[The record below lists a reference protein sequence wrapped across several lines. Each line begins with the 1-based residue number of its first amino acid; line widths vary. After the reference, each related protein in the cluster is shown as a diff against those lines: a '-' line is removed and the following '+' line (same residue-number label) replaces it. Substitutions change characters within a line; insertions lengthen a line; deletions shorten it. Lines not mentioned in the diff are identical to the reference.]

1 MGVINIVK
9 EYPEVFGKVGETI
22 DEEDAWRI
30 IASVQS
36 HGSTIEKDSISVYI
50 QFNAIYN
57 LFQIG
62 LRDQAVELALELL
75 KNAIESQ
82 YFEVAQKLCKLL
94 VEDSFLMDDID
105 SAQKYDLLY
114 RKYSEITELEY
125 DAKFIYGKLLFNH
138 NKGIESNEIE
148 IIRAFSQIKE
158 KLSFDNLMYHYYY
171 HSCLLILASESE
183 YEGRLLSAI
192 NYFDNLYYVHN
203 SYLSPF
209 VIKLALRYQKNG
221 QYNNAKNLLEKQL
234 ERCKEGSIVWFKY
247 MKTACLVYLSSG
259 EMIKAKF
266 CIDRVNENEKFQDLS
281 NKDKVEWKQF
291 RSINN

>member
-36 HGSTIEKDSISVYI
+36 HGSTKEKDSISGYI

-62 LRDQAVELALELL
+62 IRDEAVELAVELL
-75 KNAIESQ
+75 KNAIECQ

-138 NKGIESNEIE
+138 DKGIESNEIE

-158 KLSFDNLMYHYYY
+158 KLSFDNLTYNYYY

-183 YEGRLLSAI
+183 YKGRLQNAI
-192 NYFDNLYYVHN
+192 GYFENLYYSHDH
-203 SYLSPF
+203 YLSPF
-209 VIKLALRYQKNG
+209 VIKLVLHYQKVG
-221 QYNNAKNLLEKQL
+221 QYIKANNLLEKHL
-234 ERCKEGSIVWFKY
+234 ERCKEGSMVWFKY
-247 MKTACLVYLSSG
+247 MKTACLLYLSSG
-259 EMIKAKF
+259 EIKMAQD
-266 CIDRVNENEKFQDLS
+266 CIEMALACEKFQDLS
-281 NKDKVEWKQF
+281 NKEKEEWDQF
-291 RSINN
+291 RSAWI

>member
-9 EYPEVFGKVGETI
+9 EYAEVFGKVGETV

-30 IASVQS
+30 IASGQS
-36 HGSTIEKDSISVYI
+36 HGSTIEKDSVTVYI

-62 LRDQAVELALELL
+62 LRDEAVELALVLL
-75 KNAIESQ
+75 KNAIKSQ
-82 YFEVAQKLCKLL
+82 YFEVAQQLCKLL
-94 VEDSFLMDDID
+94 VEDSFLLDDVD
-105 SAQKYDLLY
+105 TAQKYDLLY
-114 RKYSEITELEY
+114 NKYSEINELEY
-125 DAKFIYGKLLFNH
+125 RTRFICGELLNNH
-138 NKGIESNEIE
+138 NNGIVSNELE
-148 IIRAFSQIKE
+148 IIRSLSQIKE
-158 KLSFDNLMYHYYY
+158 KLSFDNLNYHYYY

-209 VIKLALRYQKNG
+209 VIKLVLHYQKFG
-221 QYNNAKNLLEKQL
+221 HYNEAKNLLEKHL

-247 MKTACLVYLSSG
+247 MKAACLLYLSFG
-259 EMIKAKF
+259 EMKMAKDCF
-266 CIDRVNENEKFQDLS
+266 QRVFASEKYQDIS
-281 NKDKVEWKQF
+281 NKEKEEWNQF
-291 RSINN
+291 RNAWI